1 MIKIREGYFLVRKL
15 CVITKNIKTQ
25 DLIVEKIIQ
34 NITYFCSNYNGS
46 LICQCIIRNFKLN
59 ISPQKLKISPGNSNT
74 KKNIIMFSNEF
85 KKYINTSLIKNSN
98 ENINKNYL
106 ISNSFIDYNVVLDLC
121 NNQQSNDHDDLY
133 DYNNINNLSI
143 FGNNNNNN
151 NNNNY
156 EYATNNQFI
165 ISNNSLVKFYN
176 FIVNRL
182 LTSDISQS
190 ILKLFECGIKYGGI
204 MFTFLIV
211 EKMIIDNNKIIN
223 SKDNKDLP
231 LIINLFIKENN
242 FKLLYLTI
250 NNIDNFKLSLIF
262 KLLSSN
268 RNKFMNYLINNCIE
282 NLFNESEV
290 YKIIKNYNLI
300 INYICN
306 KISINN
312 IQLCIDNNSINYE
325 KLIRIVY
332 KQKELNIDNRLFQIN
347 NLNNIN
353 NLLKVLHNNCNTNG
367 ISNNVYNFHIN
378 NNYNM

>member
-268 RNKFMNYLINNCIE
+268 RNKFMNYLISNCIE